1 MTTVNAGV
9 RNSSAA
15 SPTLIDQETTTEDP
29 SRTLMDQLRTDNNPL
44 YQRLGITPEQLARA
58 DISSSETDAPAVELR
73 LGDRNVAVGT
83 LQQALLD
90 KGFNPQGV
98 DERFGPNTL
107 DALQQFQQS
116 RIDALDQTL
125 QNGPPPLARDR
136 LQSIRN
142 ELQDELDRDVAGA
155 QSFSQ
160 LGINPVE
167 TPAPAEPIDVPP
179 VPPTDPT
186 QPTDTPDTIGA
197 GSSKA
202 DVRRVQHGLDV
213 AGHDVDVDGAFGP
226 QTADALQ
233 AYQTEQIDRLDQSLR
248 APLPP
253 PERAIFEGQR
263 NSLIEEREAGVAGVQ
278 TQATLRADVL
288 RVEGPIDWSE
298 IDPRG
303 VLQDELMNPVFRDK
317 LRATLV
323 DLVEQGFSP
332 EIFEGTR
339 SFARQEELY
348 EQGRRGIP
356 GEGTVT
362 GAEGGE
368 SWHQYGLAA
377 DIVHQGSNKWRESG
391 LWDALG
397 EAGERQGM
405 YWGGNFGD
413 RPHLELHPGYTPGQ
427 AGRLDGIFD
436 DGQAS
441 LEELQAIWNDMGL

>member
-1 MTTVNAGV
+1 
-9 RNSSAA
+9 
-15 SPTLIDQETTTEDP
+15 
-29 SRTLMDQLRTDNNPL
+29 MDQMRTGINPL

-58 DISSSETDAPAVELR
+58 DISSEADATVIELR
-73 LGDRNVAVGT
+73 VGDRSADVGT
-83 LQQALLD
+83 LQQTLLD
-90 KGFNPQGV
+90 KGFDPQGV
-98 DERFGPNTL
+98 DEIFGSNTL

-125 QNGPPPLARDR
+125 AEGPPPLARNR
-136 LQSIRN
+136 LLTIRN
-142 ELQDELDRDVAGA
+142 ELQDELGRDVAGA
-155 QSFSQ
+155 QTFTQ
-160 LGINPVE
+160 LGIESAE
-167 TPAPAEPIDVPP
+167 TQAPAEPDVAPP
-179 VPPTDPT
+179 VPPAGPT

-197 GSSKA
+197 GSSEA

-213 AGHDVDVDGAFGP
+213 AGYDVDVDGAFGP
-226 QTADALQ
+226 QSAAALQ
-233 AYQTEQIDRLDQSLR
+233 AYQTEQIDQLDQSLR

-253 PERAIFEGQR
+253 RERAIFEGQR

-303 VLQDELMNPVFRDK
+303 VLQDEKMNPVFRDK

-348 EQGRRGIP
+348 AQGRRGIP
-356 GEGTVT
+356 GESTVT

-377 DIVHQGSNKWRESG
+377 DIVHQGSNKWRESD

-397 EAGERQGM
+397 EAGERQGL

-413 RPHLELHPGYTPGQ
+413 RPHLEFHPGYTPGQ
-427 AGRLDGIFD
+427 AGRLDSIFD